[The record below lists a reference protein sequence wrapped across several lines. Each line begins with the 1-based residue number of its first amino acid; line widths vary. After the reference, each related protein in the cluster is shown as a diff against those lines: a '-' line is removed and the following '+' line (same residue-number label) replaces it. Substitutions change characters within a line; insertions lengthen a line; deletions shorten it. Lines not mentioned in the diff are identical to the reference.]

1 MASPKKSSVFTIPPD
16 ALGPPM
22 IGALLRMPW
31 ERVVRRMLDRLH
43 ADGFDDLDM
52 AHMNLLL
59 YPGPQGARPSEL
71 AAQRGMSKQAA
82 NYLLGQLEGLG
93 YLERRPDANDGRSK
107 RIALTDRGER
117 AAYTIRNAVR
127 EVERDWQAQL
137 GQDRFAQLKALLLEL
152 NQPAAVPVKR
162 PVRSK
167 TD

>member
-1 MASPKKSSVFTIPPD
+1 MATPKKSSGFTDPR
-16 ALGPPM
+16 AQFGPPM

-31 ERVVRRMLDRLH
+31 ERVVRRMLERLH
-43 ADGFDDLDM
+43 AEGFDDLDM

-82 NYLLGQLEGLG
+82 NYLLGQLEALG
-93 YLERRPDANDGRSK
+93 YLERQPDASDRRSK

-117 AAYTIRNAVR
+117 AAYTIRDAVTDIER
-127 EVERDWQAQL
+127 EWESQL

-152 NQPAAVPVKR
+152 NQPA
-162 PVRSK
+162 
-167 TD
+167 